1 MGSIE
6 SFYFHLFQPEYRIA
20 TAFILAIILN
30 LYVIPIIIRIARQN
44 NFFDVP
50 NQRTSHETS
59 IPTMGGLG
67 IYFSIIMVSLI
78 LINTCGLN
86 GGQISSSLT
95 SLPPI
100 LAGLT
105 LIFFVGMKDDIINI
119 GAWKKLVAE
128 IIALII
134 LIVIGDVK
142 INNLQGIFGINE
154 LNYIESLIISLF
166 VGIVIINAL
175 NLIDG
180 VDGLASSIALLGS
193 SVFGSY
199 FLVIH
204 EWEYA
209 IFAFTISGALI
220 PFFIYN
226 SFGKVNKIFMGDTGS
241 LLLGFAMTVLVFRF
255 NEMNSMP
262 SIKPYFIAGPAFSI
276 AVLIVPLFDTLR
288 VFSIRIYRGGSPF
301 KADHRHIHHVLLDL
315 GFTHLQTTA
324 ILFIISVV
332 YIVFTY
338 FFNYLGNYLLILI
351 MIGSVSLLA
360 AIAMKIHYRKLRLN
374 LGEGGDKPVE
384 SL

>member
-1 MGSIE
+1 MGSFE

-20 TAFILAIILN
+20 TAFILAIVLN
-30 LYVIPIIIRIARQN
+30 LYAIPIIIRIARQN
-44 NFFDVP
+44 HFFDVP
-50 NQRTSHETS
+50 NQRTSHDTS
-59 IPTMGGLG
+59 VPTMGGLG
-67 IYFSIIMVSLI
+67 IYFSIILVSLV

-86 GGQISSSLT
+86 GGQVSSSLT

-119 GAWKKLVAE
+119 GAWKKLLAE

-154 LNYIESLIISLF
+154 LNYIESLIMSLF
-166 VGIVIINAL
+166 VGIVIINAM

-180 VDGLASSIALLGS
+180 VDGLASSIAILGS
-193 SVFGSY
+193 SVFGIY
-199 FLVIH
+199 FLEIH

-209 IFAFTISGALI
+209 IFSFTITGALI

-262 SIKPYFIAGPAFSI
+262 SIKPYFVAGPAFAI
-276 AVLIVPLFDTLR
+276 AILIVPLFDTLR
-288 VFSIRIYRGGSPF
+288 VFSIRIYRGISPF

-315 GFTHLQTTA
+315 GFNHIQTTVV
-324 ILFIISVV
+324 LFSISLV
-332 YIVFTY
+332 YIAFTY
-338 FFNYLGNYLLILI
+338 AFNYLGNYLLVLI
-351 MIGSVSLLA
+351 MLASVSLLA
-360 AIAMKIHYRKLRLN
+360 GIAMKIHYRKLRLN
-374 LGEGGDKPVE
+374 LKVEEDKAV
-384 SL
+384 

>member
-1 MGSIE
+1 MGSFE

-20 TAFILAIILN
+20 TAFILAIVLN
-30 LYVIPIIIRIARQN
+30 LYAIPIIIRIARQN
-44 NFFDVP
+44 HFFDVP

-59 IPTMGGLG
+59 VPTMGGLG
-67 IYFSIIMVSLI
+67 IYFSIILVSLV

-86 GGQISSSLT
+86 GGQVSSSLT

-119 GAWKKLVAE
+119 GAWKKLIAE
-128 IIALII
+128 LIALII

-154 LNYIESLIISLF
+154 LNYIESLILSLF
-166 VGIVIINAL
+166 VGIVIINAM

-180 VDGLASSIALLGS
+180 VDGLASSIAILGS
-193 SVFGSY
+193 SVFGIY
-199 FLVIH
+199 FLEIH

-209 IFAFTISGALI
+209 IFSFTITGALI

-262 SIKPYFIAGPAFSI
+262 SITPYFVAGPAFAI
-276 AVLIVPLFDTLR
+276 AILIVPLFDTLR
-288 VFSIRIYRGGSPF
+288 VFSIRIYRGISPF

-315 GFTHLQTTA
+315 GFNHLQTTV
-324 ILFIISVV
+324 ILFSISLIYIAFV
-332 YIVFTY
+332 YV
-338 FFNYLGNYLLILI
+338 FNYLGNYLLVLI
-351 MIGSVSLLA
+351 MLGSVSLLA
-360 AIAMKIHYRKLRLN
+360 GIAMKIHYRKLRLN
-374 LGEGGDKPVE
+374 LKLSEDK
-384 SL
+384 SN

>member
-20 TAFILAIILN
+20 TAFILAIFLN
-30 LYVIPIIIRIARQN
+30 LYAIPIIIRIARQN
-44 NFFDVP
+44 HFFDVP

-59 IPTMGGLG
+59 VPTMGGLG
-67 IYFSIIMVSLI
+67 IYFSIILVSLI

-86 GGQISSSLT
+86 GGQVSSSLT

-105 LIFFVGMKDDIINI
+105 LIFFVGMKDDIITI
-119 GAWKKLVAE
+119 GAWKKLIAE

-166 VGIVIINAL
+166 VGIVIINAM

-180 VDGLASSIALLGS
+180 VDGLASSIAILGS
-193 SVFGSY
+193 SVFGAY
-199 FLVIH
+199 FLEIH

-209 IFAFTISGALI
+209 IFSFTVTGALI

-226 SFGKVNKIFMGDTGS
+226 TFGRVNKIFMGDTGS
-241 LLLGFAMTVLVFRF
+241 LLLGFVMTVLVFRF

-262 SIKPYFIAGPAFSI
+262 SIRPYFMAGPALSI

-288 VFSIRIYRGGSPF
+288 VFSIRIYRGVNPF
-301 KADHRHIHHVLLDL
+301 KADHRHIHHVLLDF
-315 GFTHLQTTA
+315 GFTHLQTTVT
-324 ILFIISVV
+324 LFMISVI
-332 YIVFTY
+332 YIAFAY
-338 FFNYLGNYLLILI
+338 FFNYLGNYLLVLI
-351 MIGSVSLLA
+351 MLGSVSLLA
-360 AIAMKIHYRKLRLN
+360 GIAMKIHYRKLRLN
-374 LGEGGDKPVE
+374 LGVE
-384 SL
+384 EEESV